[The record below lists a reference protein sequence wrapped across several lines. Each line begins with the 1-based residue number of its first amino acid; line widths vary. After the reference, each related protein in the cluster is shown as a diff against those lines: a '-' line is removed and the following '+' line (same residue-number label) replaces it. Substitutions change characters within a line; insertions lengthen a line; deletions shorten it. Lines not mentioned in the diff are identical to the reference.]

1 MSKDSP
7 SPLAT
12 KRIPSIDRFRGLVII
27 CMILF
32 QFAEHFKNLG
42 KWATVSLHAP
52 NENAIYILP
61 NLSLADLVAP
71 AFILAIGLTFMPSM
85 KRRIEKQG
93 RKEAVSH
100 FLRRY
105 LTLIG
110 IGIAMNGINDILD
123 GNDDLVSKIAIG
135 LTALVLLFGV
145 IALILKLA
153 KVKNREKFYKVYWV
167 YMCIVGVFGIVVAI
181 INAFMLVT
189 GRTDES
195 YGHWLVLHHI
205 GFAGLVAIPFA
216 LLPDKTGHY
225 IRLLAGLGILS
236 LYAVFH
242 EGNLKNDLFPN
253 NLELIDKVADGGFIG
268 GFAWGAML
276 LLYLFFAEEFR
287 KRKNKYLPPAS
298 FGIFTIVFIGLLW
311 SIFKTL
317 PETDTWAGA
326 LSGFLPINKG
336 SVSPSYVLIATYL
349 ALLVFCIFEL
359 FNSLETKFDILAWWG
374 KNPILMY
381 CIEFGF
387 VGALT
392 AALGDYFETA
402 PAPIGAAFV
411 IGVGVLLTVVAYIL
425 DKKKIIIKL

>member
-1 MSKDSP
+1 

-135 LTALVLLFGV
+135 LTA
-145 IALILKLA
+145 
-153 KVKNREKFYKVYWV
+153 
-167 YMCIVGVFGIVVAI
+167 
-181 INAFMLVT
+181 
-189 GRTDES
+189 
-195 YGHWLVLHHI
+195 
-205 GFAGLVAIPFA
+205 
-216 LLPDKTGHY
+216 
-225 IRLLAGLGILS
+225 
-236 LYAVFH
+236 
-242 EGNLKNDLFPN
+242 
-253 NLELIDKVADGGFIG
+253 
-268 GFAWGAML
+268 
-276 LLYLFFAEEFR
+276 
-287 KRKNKYLPPAS
+287 
-298 FGIFTIVFIGLLW
+298 
-311 SIFKTL
+311 
-317 PETDTWAGA
+317 
-326 LSGFLPINKG
+326 
-336 SVSPSYVLIATYL
+336 
-349 ALLVFCIFEL
+349 
-359 FNSLETKFDILAWWG
+359 
-374 KNPILMY
+374 
-381 CIEFGF
+381 
-387 VGALT
+387 
-392 AALGDYFETA
+392 
-402 PAPIGAAFV
+402 
-411 IGVGVLLTVVAYIL
+411 
-425 DKKKIIIKL
+425 